1 MSLPWLPQACPL
13 RIAVPWGGEGS
24 HNRWPASLASGCGL
38 RPPTACRE
46 QEQRADPDTQAAQGC
61 PLFTQ
66 ATCSHNIPSSVFA
79 ACPAQVTVGT
89 QVWTLTVSEAIVG
102 GKQRGPSGS
111 PRRHSGPWSSF
122 CRIQAVPQVWEP
134 ETVPAPPGPR
144 TPARR
149 ARRPTASRLC
159 KADRTS
165 SGWTWDFS
173 STITGLVFSSRH
185 SCRGPFDS
193 RLCRFLLVSQVSGTA
208 SQYLIITST
217 SPKLLRTRCFVCTCL
232 SAEHV
237 TSVVTH
243 WHLRAFPDQKGL
255 FGVDTVD

>member
-122 CRIQAVPQVWEP
+122 CRIQAVPQVWKP
-134 ETVPAPPGPR
+134 ETVPAPPRPPDTSEEGPQAHR
-144 TPARR
+144 QQT
-149 ARRPTASRLC
+149 L
-159 KADRTS
+159 
-165 SGWTWDFS
+165 
-173 STITGLVFSSRH
+173 
-185 SCRGPFDS
+185 
-193 RLCRFLLVSQVSGTA
+193 
-208 SQYLIITST
+208 
-217 SPKLLRTRCFVCTCL
+217 
-232 SAEHV
+232 
-237 TSVVTH
+237 
-243 WHLRAFPDQKGL
+243 
-255 FGVDTVD
+255 